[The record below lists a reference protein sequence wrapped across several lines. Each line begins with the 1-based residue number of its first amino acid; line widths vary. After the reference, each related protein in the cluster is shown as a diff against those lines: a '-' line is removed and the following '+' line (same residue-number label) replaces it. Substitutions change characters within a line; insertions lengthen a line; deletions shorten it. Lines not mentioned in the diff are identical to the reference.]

1 MDRGVYPIVS
11 GAIAQ
16 ERRMDV
22 VAANLAHIQT
32 VGYKRETAV
41 FRTLLA
47 KPQPGVPKM
56 KINADK
62 VFTSGGGTFLDWKG
76 GSFRTTGSPTD
87 VALEGE
93 GFFVVKTPR
102 GVEYTRS
109 GNFVLNTTRQL
120 VTREGAPVLG
130 QSGPIQVPVGKLV
143 INAAGDVTVDGA
155 AVDTLRIVKFKDP
168 ASAVRVAGQYT
179 TQGRVDPAPETKV
192 VQGALEDS
200 NVNAIGELI
209 AMIEINRSYEAAQKV
224 VQAMDDAERQAV
236 TEIGRPA

>member
-41 FRTLLA
+41 FRTLLG
-47 KPQPGVPKM
+47 KPQAGVPKM

-62 VFTSGGGTFLDWKG
+62 VFTREGGTFLDWNG

-87 VALEGE
+87 VALEGD

-109 GNFVLNTTRQL
+109 GNFVLNATRQL

-143 INAAGDVTVDGA
+143 INTAGDVSVDGA
-155 AVDTLRIVKFKDP
+155 AVDTLRVVKFKDL

-179 TQGRVDPAPETKV
+179 TKGRVDPSPNTKV
-192 VQGALEDS
+192 VQGSLEDS
-200 NVNAIGELI
+200 NVNAIGELVT
-209 AMIEINRSYEAAQKV
+209 MIEINRSYEAAQKV